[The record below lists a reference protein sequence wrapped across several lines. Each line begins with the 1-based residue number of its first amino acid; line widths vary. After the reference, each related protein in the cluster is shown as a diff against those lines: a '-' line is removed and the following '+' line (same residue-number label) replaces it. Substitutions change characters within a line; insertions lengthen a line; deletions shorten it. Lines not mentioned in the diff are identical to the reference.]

1 MNFSI
6 HTVQFGDEL
15 YFRAAELARDCSFQG
30 SGRYLCELM
39 LQNSFCDFERV
50 FAACKDHSVIG
61 FCVIA
66 KESCVEDSSS
76 APWLDFLFVT
86 EEFRNYGIAS
96 ALVKHTVN
104 YARSLSFTELF
115 LCTASHEAF
124 YKKLGFE
131 TIFETDINECT
142 IGKVMKLNMASK

>member
-15 YFRAAELARDCSFQG
+15 YFRTAELARDCSFQG

-39 LQNSFCDFERV
+39 LQNSFCDFERG
-50 FAACKDHSVIG
+50 FAACKDH
-61 FCVIA
+61 
-66 KESCVEDSSS
+66 
-76 APWLDFLFVT
+76 FVT
-86 EEFRNYGIAS
+86 EESRNYGIAS